1 MPVDCEP
8 RANLEKYH
16 MKNASVFVFSAVKFQ
31 AELKKDRGQQW
42 LKNHHATASWLQVLH
57 LCLDSTEK

>member
-16 MKNASVFVFSAVKFQ
+16 MKNASVFVFSAVEFK
-31 AELKKDRGQQW
+31 AKLKKDRGQQ
-42 LKNHHATASWLQVLH
+42 
-57 LCLDSTEK
+57 